1 MQVRKSETHEIQASE
16 DIVGV
21 RQAVRQSAVEVG
33 FNLVDQTKIVT
44 ASSELARNTLTY
56 GGGGRLL
63 LETVEN
69 GARMGLRL
77 TFEDEGPGILDIEQA
92 LKDGFSSGSGLGL
105 GLGGAKRLSHEFE
118 IQSELGRGTRV
129 TIVRW
134 KGL

>member
-21 RQAVRQSAVEVG
+21 RQAVRQRAVEVG

-69 GARMGLRL
+69 GTRMGIRL
-77 TFEDEGPGILDIEQA
+77 TFVDEGPGILDIEQA
-92 LKDGFSSGSGLGL
+92 LKDGFTSGNGLGL

>member
-1 MQVRKSETHEIQASE
+1 MQVRTSETLDIQASE
-16 DIVGV
+16 DIVIV
-21 RQAVRQSAVEVG
+21 RQAVRQRAVGLG

-63 LETVEN
+63 METVEN
-69 GARMGLRL
+69 GTRSGLRL
-77 TFEDEGPGILDIEQA
+77 IFEDEGPGIPDIGQA
-92 LKDGFSSGSGLGL
+92 LKDGFSSGNGLGL
-105 GLGGAKRLSHEFE
+105 GPGGAKRLSHEFE
-118 IQSELGRGTRV
+118 VQSELGRGTRV